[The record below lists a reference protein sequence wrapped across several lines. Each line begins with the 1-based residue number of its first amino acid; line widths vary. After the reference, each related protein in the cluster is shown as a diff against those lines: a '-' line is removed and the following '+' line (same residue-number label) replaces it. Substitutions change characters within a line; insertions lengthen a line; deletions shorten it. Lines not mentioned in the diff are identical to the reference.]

1 MGRCAMRKKLGKLVL
16 PVAAA
21 CMLVFAIFHVVKAQQ
36 KPPRPPPPVEP
47 ARTPFGKTVAGAG
60 IVEARTQNIAI
71 GTALPGLVLEVYVP
85 VDQPGGTGRPQTAN
99 VERAPFGR
107 SPGPR
112 VVAGDPQDLVGKT
125 VRNGDPLFL
134 VDNRQLR
141 AQLKYNEANIA

>member
-1 MGRCAMRKKLGKLVL
+1 MRKKLGKFVL

-71 GTALPGLVLEVYVP
+71 GTALPGLVLDVYIP
-85 VDQPGGTGRPQTAN
+85 VDQLGRTGRPQTSN
-99 VERAPFGR
+99 VERAPFGGAPR
-107 SPGPR
+107 PRVPAGGPPGLGGETGGQGGPPSPRAHRPAPGPR
-112 VVAGDPQDLVGKT
+112 PA
-125 VRNGDPLFL
+125 
-134 VDNRQLR
+134 NR
-141 AQLKYNEANIA
+141 A